1 MATRDLAQ
9 LAKQASIPLSDCSL
23 DARNHALM
31 AMADALAVHADE
43 IRAANER
50 DLDAARQ
57 NGLDTPLL
65 KRLVFDDAKR
75 ASVIDGLRSLAAL
88 PDPLGRVLTHTEL
101 ADGLELTRV
110 SCPIG
115 VIGIIFEARPDA
127 VVQISSLC
135 LKSGN
140 AVLLKGGSE
149 ALHTNR
155 ALATVIAEA
164 TATCGVPEHWI
175 QLLETRTE
183 VTEMLALNEYIDLI
197 VPRGSNAFV
206 KYIMEHTTIPVLGH
220 SSGLCHLYIDSA
232 ANAEMACRIAV
243 DAKTQAPATCNTIET
258 LLIHQDAATALLP
271 QLAGAL
277 RAAKVELR
285 GDERSR
291 AIVPD
296 LLPATVEDWST
307 EYLDYILSIKV
318 VDDISEAIDHINR
331 FGSHHTDAI
340 VTDDENAAR
349 LFQRRVDSAD
359 VFWNAST
366 RFADGFR
373 FGLGAEVGISTSKI
387 HSRGPV
393 GLEGLTIY
401 KWLLDGSGQAVAPF
415 CDGRA
420 KFTHRP
426 L

>member
-1 MATRDLAQ
+1 MATLDLAQ
-9 LAKQASIPLSDCSL
+9 LAKQASIPLADCNL
-23 DARNHALM
+23 ETRNQGLL
-31 AMADALAVHADE
+31 AMAEALTAHADE

-50 DLDAARQ
+50 DLAKARED
-57 NGLDTPLL
+57 GLDAPLL

-75 ASVIDGLRSLAAL
+75 ETVIEGLRSLAAI

-101 ADGLELTRV
+101 DQGLVLTRV

-127 VVQISSLC
+127 LVQISSLC

-155 ALATVIAEA
+155 ALTAAIVEA
-164 TATCGVPEHWI
+164 TATCGVPENWI

-197 VPRGSNAFV
+197 VPRGSNSFV

-220 SSGLCHLYIDSA
+220 SSGLCHLYIDRA

-258 LLIHQDAATALLP
+258 LLIHQDAASALLP
-271 QLAGAL
+271 QLATTL
-277 RAAKVELR
+277 QAAKVELR

-291 AIVPD
+291 TIVPE
-296 LLPATVEDWST
+296 LLPANAEDWST
-307 EYLDYILSIKV
+307 EYLDYILSIKI

-331 FGSHHTDAI
+331 YGSHHTDAI
-340 VTDDENAAR
+340 VTDDESAAR
-349 LFQRRVDSAD
+349 FFQRRVDSAD
-359 VFWNAST
+359 VFW
-366 RFADGFR
+366 RR
-373 FGLGAEVGISTSKI
+373 
-387 HSRGPV
+387 
-393 GLEGLTIY
+393 
-401 KWLLDGSGQAVAPF
+401 
-415 CDGRA
+415 
-420 KFTHRP
+420 
-426 L
+426 

>member
-9 LAKQASIPLSDCSL
+9 LAKQASIPLSDCDL
-23 DARNHALM
+23 DTRNRALL
-31 AMADALAVHADE
+31 AMAEALIVHADA
-43 IRAANER
+43 IREANER
-50 DLDAARQ
+50 DLAAARE
-57 NGLDTPLL
+57 NGLDQPLL

-75 ASVIDGLRSLAAL
+75 ESVIDGLRSLAGL
-88 PDPLGRVLTHTEL
+88 SDPLGRVLTHTEL
-101 ADGLELTRV
+101 AEGLELTRV

-127 VVQISSLC
+127 LVQISSLC

-155 ALATVIAEA
+155 ALTAVIAEA
-164 TATCGVPEHWI
+164 TAACGLPANWI

-183 VTEMLALNEYIDLI
+183 VTEMLALNDFIDLI
-197 VPRGSNAFV
+197 VPRGSNSFV

-220 SSGLCHLYIDSA
+220 SSGLCHLYVDQT

-258 LLIHQDAATALLP
+258 LLIHQAVAPAMLPAL
-271 QLAGAL
+271 AEAL
-277 RAAKVELR
+277 RNAKVELR

-291 AIVPD
+291 AIVPS
-296 LLPATVEDWST
+296 LLPASAEDWST

-318 VDDISEAIDHINR
+318 VDDIDEAIAHINR

-340 VTDDENAAR
+340 VTDDPAAAR

-401 KWLLDGSGQAVAPF
+401 KWLLRGTGQTVAPF

-420 KFTHRP
+420 RFTHRP